1 MNQLR
6 FNTNVYKVTQ
16 KIMIKSHAETGG
28 KSMMTIEEKINT
40 LPKEA
45 KEEVYDFID
54 FVIRKN
60 QKEEKLWMMKLSEKS
75 LNRIWDNPEDDVYNE
90 LLKK

>member
-28 KSMMTIEEKINT
+28 KIN
-40 LPKEA
+40 
-45 KEEVYDFID
+45 DD
-54 FVIRKN
+54 HRRKN
-60 QKEEKLWMMKLSEKS
+60 
-75 LNRIWDNPEDDVYNE
+75 
-90 LLKK
+90 

>member
-1 MNQLR
+1 MLKQ
-6 FNTNVYKVTQ
+6 
-16 KIMIKSHAETGG
+16 EE

-40 LPKEA
+40 LPNEA

-54 FVIRKN
+54 FIIKKN
-60 QKEEKLWMMKLSEKS
+60 QKESKLWMMKLSEKS
-75 LNRIWDNPEDDVYNE
+75 LNKIWDNPEDDVYNE

>member
-1 MNQLR
+1 
-6 FNTNVYKVTQ
+6 
-16 KIMIKSHAETGG
+16 
-28 KSMMTIEEKINT
+28 MMTIEEKINT
-40 LPKEA
+40 LPEEA

-60 QKEEKLWMMKLSEKS
+60 QKEEKLWMMKMSEKS
-75 LNRIWDNPEDDVYNE
+75 LNKIWDNPEDDVYNE

>member
-1 MNQLR
+1 MPKQ
-6 FNTNVYKVTQ
+6 V
-16 KIMIKSHAETGG
+16 G
-28 KSMMTIEEKINT
+28 KPMMTIEEKINT

-45 KEEVYDFID
+45 KEEIYDFID
-54 FVIRKN
+54 FMISKN

>member
-1 MNQLR
+1 MLKQ
-6 FNTNVYKVTQ
+6 
-16 KIMIKSHAETGG
+16 EE